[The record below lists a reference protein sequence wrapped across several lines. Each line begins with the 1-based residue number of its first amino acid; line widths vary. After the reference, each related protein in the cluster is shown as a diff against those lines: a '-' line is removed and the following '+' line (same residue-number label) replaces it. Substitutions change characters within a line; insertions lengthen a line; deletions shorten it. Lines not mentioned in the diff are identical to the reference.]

1 MRILKSTGN
10 YFKYKRQVCMKLQS
24 SELENGIR
32 LIKLIGK
39 LDSNGTYDIEIEFIR
54 NCGGDKPRILVD
66 LSKVNYIS
74 SIGIPMLVNTA
85 RSVMGRGGK
94 LGLLSPQRN
103 VLDVLELVGVS
114 HMLPIYY
121 DLKSAMA
128 GMLV

>member
-1 MRILKSTGN
+1 
-10 YFKYKRQVCMKLQS
+10 MKLQS

-54 NCGGDKPRILVD
+54 SCGGDKPRILVD

-121 DLKSAMA
+121 DLKSAVA
-128 GMLV
+128 GMLA

>member
-1 MRILKSTGN
+1 
-10 YFKYKRQVCMKLQS
+10 MKLQS

-54 NCGGDKPRILVD
+54 SCGGDKSRILVD

-121 DLKSAMA
+121 DLKSAVA
-128 GMLV
+128 GMLA